1 MGMGDLMEAERQL
14 GIDPPKRDKVVA
26 EIIDNY
32 TQTWNGGYARG
43 LDVSAERLAKLE
55 KLIEAADYLQHCRRR
70 EIQAT
75 AFGYSTSAKRSVER
89 ASDTYDY
96 LRGQVKL

>member
-1 MGMGDLMEAERQL
+1 LATAQSSSYKPHPFVSDYMEDERADLYGL
-14 GIDPPKRDKVVA
+14 GIHDCADAIAGR
-26 EIIDNY
+26 
-32 TQTWNGGYARG
+32 
-43 LDVSAERLAKLE
+43 LE
-55 KLIEAADYLQHCRRR
+55 KVRISNAELTKLVEAADYLQHCRRR

-89 ASDTYDY
+89 ASDTYDF

>member
-1 MGMGDLMEAERQL
+1 MSQHLRIQSLETELRLVREERDAIQREYNGYQQEHALIVAER
-14 GIDPPKRDKVVA
+14 R
-26 EIIDNY
+26 EES
-32 TQTWNGGYARG
+32 ARIK
-43 LDVSAERLAKLE
+43 KLV
-55 KLIEAADYLQHCRRR
+55 EAADYLQHCRRR